1 MRSKLAT
8 NDRQE
13 SGRMKSSRL
22 AHGQVKWMDN
32 PAMALV
38 ARTAQFHKE
47 VTYDKTKK
55 LTDG

>member
-1 MRSKLAT
+1 
-8 NDRQE
+8 
-13 SGRMKSSRL
+13 L
-22 AHGQVKWMDN
+22 AHGQVKWMNN